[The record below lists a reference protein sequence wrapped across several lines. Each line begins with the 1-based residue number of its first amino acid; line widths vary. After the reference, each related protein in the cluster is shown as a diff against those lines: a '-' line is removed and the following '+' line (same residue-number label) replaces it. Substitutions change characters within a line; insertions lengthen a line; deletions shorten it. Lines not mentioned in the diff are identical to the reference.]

1 MSSKE
6 STFFLNP
13 TKIHNISIENPS
25 FGFFSRT
32 LLIYFLCTS
41 SSSRKA
47 DGSNAVDAYGRDAS
61 DSPSPGV
68 NGEAPAIR
76 GQVRIKQLL
85 SEEIRQVIENSHKD
99 RQLGELVSLV
109 ESVLLDVDQGEVIRS
124 PGYDRDLL
132 AVCRRRPISSPRWSS
147 RLTETSG
154 RRTMQV
160 PGASA
165 ATASEDL
172 ARSPMTIVLATSKLI
187 PTASR

>member
-47 DGSNAVDAYGRDAS
+47 DGSNAVDAHGRDAS
-61 DSPSPGV
+61 DSPSPGA
-68 NGEAPAIR
+68 NGEAPTIR
-76 GQVRIKQLL
+76 GQVRIKQLI
-85 SEEIRQVIENSHKD
+85 SEEIRQVIERTHKD
-99 RQLGELVSLV
+99 RQLGELVSLG
-109 ESVLLDVDQGEVIRS
+109 ESVLLDIDQGEVIRA

-132 AVCRRRPISSPRWSS
+132 AVCRRRPTWRC
-147 RLTETSG
+147 
-154 RRTMQV
+154 
-160 PGASA
+160 
-165 ATASEDL
+165 
-172 ARSPMTIVLATSKLI
+172 KN
-187 PTASR
+187 